1 MTNKYDNLRLN
12 VILDRIKDKNILTKT
27 ADVICR
33 MRENVDCPN
42 FFYIPANCMSDMDYV
57 IAAMDYVIAAIN
69 YIIVSF
75 GYKAHW
81 DCLSYAEVG
90 GKYCIHLFLE
100 EIDL

>member
-27 ADVICR
+27 VDVICR
-33 MRENVDCPN
+33 MRENIDCPN
-42 FFYIPANCMSDMDYV
+42 FFYIPTNCMSD
-57 IAAMDYVIAAIN
+57 MDYVIAAIN

-81 DCLSYAEVG
+81 DCLSYAKVG
-90 GKYCIHLFLE
+90 GKYCVHLFLE

>member
-1 MTNKYDNLRLN
+1 MQITNKYDNLRLN

-33 MRENVDCPN
+33 IRENVDCPN
-42 FFYIPANCMSDMDYV
+42 FFYIPIDCMND
-57 IAAMDYVIAAIN
+57 MDYVIAAIN

-81 DCLSYAEVG
+81 DCLSYAKVG
-90 GKYCIHLFLE
+90 SKYCIHLFLE

>member
-1 MTNKYDNLRLN
+1 MINKYDNLRLN
-12 VILDRIKDKNILTKT
+12 AILARIKDKNILTKT

-42 FFYIPANCMSDMDYV
+42 FFYIPIDCMND
-57 IAAMDYVIAAIN
+57 MDYVIAAIN
-69 YIIVSF
+69 YIITSF

-81 DCLSYAEVG
+81 DCLSYAKVG

>member
-1 MTNKYDNLRLN
+1 MQMTNKYDNLRLN
-12 VILDRIKDKNILTKT
+12 VILDRIKNKNILTKT

-42 FFYIPANCMSDMDYV
+42 FFYIPIDCMND
-57 IAAMDYVIAAIN
+57 MDYVIAAIN

-81 DCLSYAEVG
+81 DCLSYAKVG

>member
-1 MTNKYDNLRLN
+1 
-12 VILDRIKDKNILTKT
+12 
-27 ADVICR
+27 
-33 MRENVDCPN
+33 
-42 FFYIPANCMSDMDYV
+42 MSD
-57 IAAMDYVIAAIN
+57 MDYVIAAIN

-81 DCLSYAEVG
+81 DCLSYAKVD

>member
-12 VILDRIKDKNILTKT
+12 VVLDRIKDKNILTKT

-42 FFYIPANCMSDMDYV
+42 FFYISADCMSDMDYV
-57 IAAMDYVIAAIN
+57 IVAIN

-81 DCLSYAEVG
+81 NCFSYAKVG

>member
-12 VILDRIKDKNILTKT
+12 VVLDHIKDKNILTKT

-33 MRENVDCPN
+33 IRENVDCPN
-42 FFYIPANCMSDMDYV
+42 FFYISADCMSD
-57 IAAMDYVIAAIN
+57 MDYVIAAIN

-81 DCLSYAEVG
+81 DCLSYAKVD
-90 GKYCIHLFLE
+90 GKYCVHLFLE

>member
-12 VILDRIKDKNILTKT
+12 VVLDRIKDKNILTKT

-42 FFYIPANCMSDMDYV
+42 FFYIPADCMSD
-57 IAAMDYVIAAIN
+57 MDYVIAAIN
-69 YIIVSF
+69 YIITSF

-81 DCLSYAEVG
+81 Y
-90 GKYCIHLFLE
+90 FLA
-100 EIDL
+100 LYPFSAFLRNKKFGAMRHTYL

>member
-33 MRENVDCPN
+33 MRKNVDCPN

-57 IAAMDYVIAAIN
+57 IEAIN

>member
-1 MTNKYDNLRLN
+1 MQMTNKYNNLRLN
-12 VILDRIKDKNILTKT
+12 VVLDRIKDKNILTKT

-42 FFYIPANCMSDMDYV
+42 FFYIPIDCMND
-57 IAAMDYVIAAIN
+57 MDYVIAAIN

-81 DCLSYAEVG
+81 DCLSYAKVG

>member
-12 VILDRIKDKNILTKT
+12 VVLDRIKDKNILTKT

-42 FFYIPANCMSDMDYV
+42 FFYIPADCMSD
-57 IAAMDYVIAAIN
+57 MDYVIAAIN

-81 DCLSYAEVG
+81 DCLSYAKVD

-100 EIDL
+100 KIDL

>member
-1 MTNKYDNLRLN
+1 MTNKYDNIRLN

-42 FFYIPANCMSDMDYV
+42 FFYIPVDCVSD
-57 IAAMDYVIAAIN
+57 MDYVIAAIN

-81 DCLSYAEVG
+81 DCLSYAKVG
-90 GKYCIHLFLE
+90 GKYCIHLSLE
-100 EIDL
+100 KIDL

>member
-1 MTNKYDNLRLN
+1 MQMTNKYDNLRLN

-33 MRENVDCPN
+33 MRENVDYPN
-42 FFYIPANCMSDMDYV
+42 FFYIPIDCMND
-57 IAAMDYVIAAIN
+57 MDYVIAAIN

-81 DCLSYAEVG
+81 DCLSYAKVG

>member
-1 MTNKYDNLRLN
+1 MTNKYDSLRLN
-12 VILDRIKDKNILTKT
+12 AILDRIKDKNILTKT

-42 FFYIPANCMSDMDYV
+42 FFYTSADGMSD
-57 IAAMDYVIAAIN
+57 MDYVIAAIN

-81 DCLSYAEVG
+81 YCLRYPKVG

>member
-27 ADVICR
+27 VDIICR
-33 MRENVDCPN
+33 IRENVDCPN
-42 FFYIPANCMSDMDYV
+42 FFYIPADYMSD
-57 IAAMDYVIAAIN
+57 MDYVIAAIN

-81 DCLSYAEVG
+81 DCFSYAKVG

>member
-1 MTNKYDNLRLN
+1 MQMTNKYDNLRLN

-42 FFYIPANCMSDMDYV
+42 FFYIPIDCMND
-57 IAAMDYVIAAIN
+57 MDYVIAAIN

-81 DCLSYAEVG
+81 DCLSYAKVG

>member
-1 MTNKYDNLRLN
+1 MQMTNKYDNLRLN

-42 FFYIPANCMSDMDYV
+42 FFYIPIDCMND
-57 IAAMDYVIAAIN
+57 MDYVIAAIN

-81 DCLSYAEVG
+81 DCLS
-90 GKYCIHLFLE
+90 
-100 EIDL
+100 

>member
-1 MTNKYDNLRLN
+1 MANKYDNLRLN

-42 FFYIPANCMSDMDYV
+42 FFYIPTDCMSD
-57 IAAMDYVIAAIN
+57 MDYVIAAIN

-75 GYKAHW
+75 GYKVHW
-81 DCLSYAEVG
+81 DCLSYAKVG